1 MWLVS
6 LRDLQWRR
14 RRFLV
19 AAVGASVVF
28 ALTLLLAGFVS
39 AFGNEAGRTVA
50 AFHAESWIVHLGESG
65 PFTSSAPL
73 APADVSALIDQLGP
87 TWALP
92 VAVLPATLH
101 HGRDTQVTLIGVVPG
116 GWSVPSVVKGRTLQ
130 ARGDVV
136 VDRRSKVGVGKTVVV
151 AGRQFQVVGQTS
163 GLTTRGGI
171 ASIYM
176 PLADAQQ
183 VGFAGQ
189 PLASAVVTQG
199 RLPTDLPAGLQVL
212 SNKQVKSDL
221 LGPLR
226 DAIRTIR
233 FLGVLLWLVAAL
245 IFGSILYLTAVERVR
260 DFAVFKATGTTN
272 LVLVAELAIEGT
284 AVALVASALGTVLGI
299 FLAPALP
306 IPAEVPGLAY
316 AAVPLIALLAAVP
329 ATIIGVR
336 RALTVDPAAAF
347 AGP

>member
-1 MWLVS
+1 MWLIS

-39 AFGNEAGRTVA
+39 AFGNEAGRTVS
-50 AFHAESWIVHLGESG
+50 AFHADSWIVHLGESG

-73 APADVSALIDQLGP
+73 APGDVATVASPSAM
-87 TWALP
+87 P

-116 GWSVPSVVKGRTLQ
+116 GWSVPSVVKGRPLQ
-130 ARGDVV
+130 ATGDVV
-136 VDRRSKVGVGKTVVV
+136 VDRRAKVGVGKTVVV

-171 ASIYM
+171 PSIYM

-189 PLASAVVTQG
+189 PLASAVVTRG
-199 RLPTDLPAGLQVL
+199 PPAAALPAGLQVL
-212 SNKQVKSDL
+212 SNKQVKADL
-221 LGPLR
+221 LGPLK
-226 DAIRTIR
+226 DAMRTIR

-272 LVLVAELAIEGT
+272 RVLVGELAIEAT
-284 AVALVASALGTVLGI
+284 VVALIASALGTVLGI

-306 IPAEVPGLAY
+306 IRAEVPGLAY